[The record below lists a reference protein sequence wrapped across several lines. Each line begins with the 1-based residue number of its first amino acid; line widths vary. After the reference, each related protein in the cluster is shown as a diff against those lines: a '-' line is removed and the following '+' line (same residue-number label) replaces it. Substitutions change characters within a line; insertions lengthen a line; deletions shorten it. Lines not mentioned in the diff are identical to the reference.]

1 MPAALELANSGY
13 YVHLVKKSRPAR
25 SLTLPD
31 YPHVTGHQV
40 IDQPLL
46 NV

>member
-1 MPAALELANSGY
+1 MPATLELANSGY
-13 YVHLVKKSRPAR
+13 YVHLLKKSRPAR

-31 YPHVTGHQV
+31 YLHVTGHQD

-46 NV
+46 DL